1 VTVSGRRPVIGL
13 VVLLTVLCNQL
24 LEAQDDRGVR
34 VDGKIVIRVGPQDAV
49 SAAERAEQIEGH
61 LARLLN
67 GPVTRPQASIH
78 RPAADRASRV
88 ITVNGLEVVTVTPQ
102 DAAANGVDVDELAGR
117 WAEQMVSTL
126 ESAAQRRKSPG
137 QRFMTNVRG
146 NASAAVAGAVE
157 TVVTMV
163 PRALA
168 AALVLALVWITG
180 ITIRGLVTIV
190 ARHTVRSTSART
202 LLRMAAYYVVWAIG
216 LFMALDAMGVNA
228 QTLVTGLGLTSVALG
243 FALKD
248 ILSNLVS
255 GMLILA
261 FRTFAIGDQIVVGD
275 AEGSVEKIDLRA
287 THIRTYG
294 GRLVLVPNSDVFTSR
309 VTNNTASPVRRAA
322 VDVHLEYRE
331 DLPRALQ
338 LAHAA
343 AQSTAGVD
351 EHLPIDAHIR
361 EFNSDDAVI
370 EVSFWTDSVRS
381 DFMATTFAVRL
392 AVVEAL
398 KAAGIDLPNRDVREL
413 VPRDVSAWQKAL
425 SRPTAHAAKTDAPR
439 RRAS

>member
-1 VTVSGRRPVIGL
+1 VTVTRRRLVIVL
-13 VVLLTVLCNQL
+13 VVLLTMHGQL

-34 VDGKIVIRVGPQDAV
+34 VDGDVVIRVGPQDAV
-49 SAAERAEQIEGH
+49 SAVERAEQVEGR

-67 GPVTRPQASIH
+67 GPVGRPQASIH

-102 DAAANGVDVDELAGR
+102 DAAATGGDVDELAGR
-117 WAEQMVSTL
+117 WAEQIVSTL
-126 ESAAQRRKSPG
+126 ESAAQRRKSPW

-157 TVVTMV
+157 TLVTMV

-168 AALVLALVWITG
+168 AALVVALVWITG
-180 ITIRGLVTIV
+180 IAVRAVVTV
-190 ARHTVRSTSART
+190 VTRHTVRNKSART

-322 VDVHLEYRE
+322 VEVHLEYQE
-331 DLPRALQ
+331 DLPHALQ
-338 LAHAA
+338 IARAA

-361 EFNSDDAVI
+361 EFGSDDAVL
-370 EVSFWTDSVRS
+370 EVSFWTDSVRR

-392 AVVEAL
+392 AVIEAL

-413 VPRDVSAWQKAL
+413 VPRDINAWQKAL
-425 SRPTAHAAKTDAPR
+425 ARPTARTADASAPR
-439 RRAS
+439 RQAS